1 MEEKWKDII
10 NYEGYYQISN
20 FGNIRS
26 LDRKIRFNKGYSIKK
41 GKMLKPILNK
51 KGYYKVSLSKKQKE
65 KRFFIHRLVA
75 IHFIENPLS
84 KEQVNHKDG
93 NKKNNRADNLEWCTN
108 LENQRHAIKNGLID
122 NEQRIQQAIN
132 MGIINRKPVAQYT
145 KEGNLIKE
153 YVSIKE
159 ASILTG
165 INSRN
170 ICNCLSPNQPK
181 SKSAGGYIWKYI
193 EKVRSDYK

>member
-1 MEEKWKDII
+1 MNKEIWQDIVG
-10 NYEGYYQISN
+10 YENYYQISN
-20 FGNIRS
+20 LGNVRS
-26 LDRKIRFNKGYSIKK
+26 LDRKIHFNKGISIKK
-41 GKMLKPILNK
+41 GQLLKPILTE
-51 KGYYKVSLSKKQKE
+51 KGYLKVELSKDSKS
-65 KRFFIHRLVA
+65 KRFYVHRLVA
-75 IHFIENPLS
+75 LHFIDNPLK
-84 KEQVNHKDG
+84 KEQVNHING
-93 NKKNNRADNLEWCTN
+93 NKLDNRVENLEWCTN

-153 YVSIKE
+153 YISIKE

-170 ICNCLSPNQPK
+170 ICNCLSSNQPK

-193 EKVRSDYK
+193 

>member
-1 MEEKWKDII
+1 MNKEIWQDIVG
-10 NYEGYYQISN
+10 YENYYQISN
-20 FGNIRS
+20 LGNVRS
-26 LDRKIRFNKGYSIKK
+26 IDRKIHFNKGISIKK
-41 GKMLKPILNK
+41 GQLLKPILTR
-51 KGYYKVSLSKKQKE
+51 KGYLKVELSKDSKS
-65 KRFFIHRLVA
+65 KRFYVHRLVA
-75 IHFIENPLS
+75 LNFIENPLK
-84 KEQVNHKDG
+84 KEQVNHING
-93 NKKNNRADNLEWCTN
+93 NKLDNRVENLEWCTN

-132 MGIINRKPVAQYT
+132 MGIINRKPIAQYT

-170 ICNCLSPNQPK
+170 ICNCLSPNQLK

-193 EKVRSDYK
+193 

>member
-51 KGYYKVSLSKKQKE
+51 KGYYKVSLSKNQKE

-93 NKKNNRADNLEWCTN
+93 NKKNNRVDNLEWCTN

-159 ASILTG
+159 ASILNG

-181 SKSAGGYIWKYI
+181 NKSAGGYIWKYI
-193 EKVRSDYK
+193 

>member
-93 NKKNNRADNLEWCTN
+93 NKKNNRADNF
-108 LENQRHAIKNGLID
+108 
-122 NEQRIQQAIN
+122 
-132 MGIINRKPVAQYT
+132 QY
-145 KEGNLIKE
+145 
-153 YVSIKE
+153 SIRQ
-159 ASILTG
+159 L
-165 INSRN
+165 
-170 ICNCLSPNQPK
+170 
-181 SKSAGGYIWKYI
+181 
-193 EKVRSDYK
+193 